1 MSNLDKVQDIY
12 KAFGEGDIPR
22 ILSYLSPSVE
32 WEYGVNVTSVPW
44 LQPRRGPEEVGKF
57 FESLAAVEFH
67 RFTVKHIVGSDDP
80 IIALVDLEGTVKATG
95 QRVVEDDETHI
106 WYFDSSGKVIR
117 FRHRVD
123 TLQHQMAYNPSEV
136 AAFARGV
143 GR

>member
-1 MSNLDKVQDIY
+1 MNNQDTVQDIY
-12 KAFGEGDIPR
+12 KAFGAGDIQR

-32 WEYGVNVTSVPW
+32 WEYGANSTTVPW

-67 RFTVKHIVGSDDP
+67 RFTVKHVVGSGDL
-80 IIALVDLEGTVKATG
+80 IIGLVDVEGTVKATG
-95 QRVVEDDETHI
+95 RRVVEDDETHI

-123 TLQHQMAYNPSEV
+123 TLQHQMAYKPV
-136 AAFARGV
+136 
-143 GR
+143 